1 MVAVGL
7 IGLGGGATVVLALAA
22 ISARAADAP
31 TAAALSGMAQAVG
44 YLAAAVG
51 PVVFGALHSLTGGW
65 VVPLSALALVAVAQL
80 VPAWAAHRD
89 AVV

>member
-1 MVAVGL
+1 
-7 IGLGGGATVVLALAA
+7 
-22 ISARAADAP
+22 
-31 TAAALSGMAQAVG
+31 MAQAVG

-51 PVVFGALHSLTGGW
+51 PVVFGALHSLTGDW
-65 VVPLSALALVAVAQL
+65 VVPLTALALVAVVQL